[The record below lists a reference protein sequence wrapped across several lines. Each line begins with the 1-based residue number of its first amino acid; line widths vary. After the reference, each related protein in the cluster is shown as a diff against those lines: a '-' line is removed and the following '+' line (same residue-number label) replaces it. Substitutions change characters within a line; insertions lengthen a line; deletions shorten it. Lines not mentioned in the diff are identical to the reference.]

1 MYLVEAR
8 MNVLQALAAVSLEL
22 VLIPLVWLL
31 VWLHHGFLFG
41 ALVPHST
48 DFLLVFLDSSLP

>member
-31 VWLHHGFLFG
+31 V
-41 ALVPHST
+41 
-48 DFLLVFLDSSLP
+48 